1 MKSEIFTL
9 CSPRLSEGYLLMKY
23 ALKRAAA
30 GLATILIVSFLTFAA
45 FSLISGDTATAMLGT
60 AATPERLAALRAE
73 LGLDRPLMV
82 RYGEW
87 LLGFFTGDLGV
98 SSSYSQPV
106 WDILAPKFRLTLCLS
121 LLSFALITAVS
132 IPLGLWS
139 AGRQRFE
146 GARTALNQLGMAVP
160 PFFTGIL
167 LSWVFG
173 VGLKWF
179 TPGQFPDAGEDFAGA
194 AVYLLFAAAALSI
207 PRIAMTAR
215 MLRSTV
221 REELGKDYVRTAISR
236 GNDRGQVL
244 RRHVLKNA
252 LPPVVTFL
260 AQTMAEIVAGS
271 IVVEQV
277 FVIPGLGRMLV
288 TSIAGRDYPVVQAI
302 VVILAFWVV
311 LAGTAADLVNQRIDP
326 RLRLGGAA

>member
-1 MKSEIFTL
+1 
-9 CSPRLSEGYLLMKY
+9 MKY
-23 ALKRAAA
+23 ILKRV
-30 GLATILIVSFLTFAA
+30 LTLFATMLIVSFLTFAA

-73 LGLDRPLMV
+73 LGLDRPLPV

-98 SSSYSQPV
+98 STSYQQPV
-106 WDILAPKFRLTLCLS
+106 WDILASKFRLTLCLS
-121 LLSFALITAVS
+121 LVSFALIAAVS

-139 AGRQRFE
+139 AGRRRFE

-179 TPGQFPDAGEDFAGA
+179 MPGQFPDAGRDFAGA
-194 AVYLLFAAAALSI
+194 AVYLFFAAAALSI

-221 REELGKDYVRTAISR
+221 QEELGKDYGRTAIAR

-277 FVIPGLGRMLV
+277 FVIPGLGQMLV
-288 TSIAGRDYPVVQAI
+288 SSIAGRDYPVVQAI
-302 VVILAFWVV
+302 VVILALWVV
-311 LAGTAADLVNQRIDP
+311 LAGTAADLINQRIDP
-326 RLRLGGAA
+326 RLRLGGEA

>member
-1 MKSEIFTL
+1 
-9 CSPRLSEGYLLMKY
+9 MKY
-23 ALKRAAA
+23 ACKR
-30 GLATILIVSFLTFAA
+30 GVTLLVTMLIVSFLTFAA

-60 AATPERLAALRAE
+60 SATPERLAALRAE
-73 LGLDRPLMV
+73 LGLDRPLLV

-87 LLGFFTGDLGV
+87 LLGFFTGDLGT
-98 SSSYSQPV
+98 STSYRQPV
-106 WDILAPKFRLTLCLS
+106 GELLAPKLKLTLCLG
-121 LLSFALITAVS
+121 LMSFVLIAAVS

-139 AGRQRFE
+139 AGKQRWE
-146 GARTALNQLGMAVP
+146 GSRTAVNQLCMAVP

-167 LSWVFG
+167 LSWAFG

-179 TPGQFPDAGEDFAGA
+179 MPGQFPDARKDLSGA
-194 AVYLLFAAAALSI
+194 AVYLFFAAVALSI
-207 PRIAMTAR
+207 PRIAMTVR

-221 REELGKDYVRTAISR
+221 QEELGKDYVRTAISR
-236 GNDRGQVL
+236 GNDRGEVL

-260 AQTMAEIVAGS
+260 AQTMAELVAGS

-277 FVIPGLGRMLV
+277 FVIPGLGQMLV
-288 TSIAGRDYPVVQAI
+288 TSISSRDYPVVQAI

-311 LAGTAADLVNQRIDP
+311 LAGTAADLINQRLDP
-326 RLRLGGAA
+326 RLRLGGAS